1 MNFSKRLVEER
12 KRLKIKQKDIAAQLG
27 IHINSQ
33 LDYEKGRVPAFAA
46 YLEKI
51 AEMGVDVQY
60 VLTGQRSS
68 EPVLTPEEKEL
79 VAAWRQAGDP
89 GRAAALA
96 ALRAGQSDTR
106 GARAINMGD
115 VKNSG
120 KMAVVNGDMN
130 GDLNL

>member
-60 VLTGQRSS
+60 VLTGQRNG
-68 EPVLTPEEKEL
+68 ELVLSLEEKAML
-79 VAAWRQAGDP
+79 TAYRLAGQEA
-89 GRAAALA
+89 RAKALA
-96 ALRAGQSDTR
+96 VLANAHSE
-106 GARAINMGD
+106 GAQATKVVHMENSLNHATIKGDIN
-115 VKNSG
+115 
-120 KMAVVNGDMN
+120 
-130 GDLNL
+130 L

>member
-1 MNFSKRLVEER
+1 MNFSQRLVEER
-12 KRLKIKQKDIAAQLG
+12 KRLKLLQKNFSELAG
-27 IHINSQ
+27 VHKKSQ
-33 LDYEKGRVPAFAA
+33 VDYEKDRFPAFVA
-46 YLEKI
+46 YLERI

-79 VAAWRQAGDP
+79 VTAWRQAGDP